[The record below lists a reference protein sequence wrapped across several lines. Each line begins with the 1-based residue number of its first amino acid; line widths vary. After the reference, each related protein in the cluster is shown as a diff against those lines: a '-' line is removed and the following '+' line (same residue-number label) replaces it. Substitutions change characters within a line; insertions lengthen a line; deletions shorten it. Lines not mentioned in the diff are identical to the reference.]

1 MQLFAEKGDFSN
13 KKRPKRDPQSGLG
26 LLRDPGPPKRDPIG
40 SSDIVFLGKCMMS
53 VKDIVGS
60 LVITILPHL
69 GDIMPSGGGLSGR
82 VFFQRGYL
90 A

>member
-1 MQLFAEKGDFSN
+1 MKNA
-13 KKRPKRDPQSGLG
+13 KKQCK
-26 LLRDPGPPKRDPIG
+26 LL
-40 SSDIVFLGKCMMS
+40 IVFLGKCMIL

-69 GDIMPSGGGLSGR
+69 GDLMSSGGGLSGR
-82 VFFQRGYL
+82 VSFQRGYL